1 MKNLKE
7 LLFLK
12 GIKGVGKVRI
22 QKRYLPYLM
31 EGTDLHEL
39 CETVAREEKNLSDQ
53 DLSIALHKA
62 EMLSDQIV
70 HDSSVHVI
78 TMFDED
84 YPSRLHVMG
93 DKKPLILY
101 VKGNADALKADA
113 IAFVGTRNPSTW
125 TQLVEKR
132 LVSAVLN
139 HHDVTVVSG
148 LALGCDGIAHQTT
161 LTTGHKTVA
170 VLPCGVHHVVPA
182 SHVDLAEKI
191 IESGGCLVSEYEPD
205 AYATKSW
212 FVERDSLIAAMAD
225 ATVIMECGVKSGT
238 MHAANAALKFQRPVG
253 CYLPD
258 KPDRGDYSGN
268 LFLIAEK
275 NASALRNQADL
286 DMFLS
291 IFHHEPETTQEQ
303 NNPVNKEQEKKQP
316 QSVQLSLFDL

>member
-1 MKNLKE
+1 MRNLKE

-22 QKRYLPYLM
+22 QKKYMPYLM
-31 EGTDLHEL
+31 EGADLHEL
-39 CETVAREEKNLSDQ
+39 CKTVAREEKNLSDQ
-53 DLSIALHKA
+53 DISIAVQKA
-62 EMLSDQIV
+62 EMLFDQIV

-84 YPSRLHVMG
+84 YPSRLLVMG

-101 VKGNADALKADA
+101 VKGNADALNADA
-113 IAFVGTRNPSTW
+113 IAFVGTRNPSAW

-139 HHDVTVVSG
+139 HQDATVVSG

-161 LTTGHKTVA
+161 LTTRHKTVA

-182 SHVDLAEKI
+182 SHTDMAEKI
-191 IESGGCLVSEYEPD
+191 IETGGCLVSEYEPD
-205 AYATKSW
+205 AYATRSW
-212 FVERDSLIAAMAD
+212 FVERDSLIAALAD
-225 ATVIMECGVKSGT
+225 ATVIVECGVKSGT

-258 KPDRGDYSGN
+258 ELDRGDYSGN
-268 LFLIAEK
+268 QFLITEK
-275 NASALRNQADL
+275 NACVLRNHVDL
-286 DMFLS
+286 AAFLS
-291 IFHHEPETTQEQ
+291 MFHAEQETTQD
-303 NNPVNKEQEKKQP
+303 NKKTVKKEQEKKQSR
-316 QSVQLSLFDL
+316 SVQLSLFDL